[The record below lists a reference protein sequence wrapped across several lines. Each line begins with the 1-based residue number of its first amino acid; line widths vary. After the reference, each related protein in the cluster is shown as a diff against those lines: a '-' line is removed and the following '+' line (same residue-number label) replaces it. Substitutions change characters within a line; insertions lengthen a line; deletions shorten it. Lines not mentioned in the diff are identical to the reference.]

1 MSKNL
6 MEVLSENEKVLV
18 KFGASWCGPCRV
30 MGKRIEKMVK
40 DGFEEKTSTKTFSVD
55 IEEKAGA
62 GRAHKIKGIPTF
74 VFFKNGVEQS
84 RFNGI
89 KSIADFEKMVE

>member
-1 MSKNL
+1 MSKKL
-6 MEVLSENEKVLV
+6 SEVLSENEKVLV

-30 MGKRIEKMVK
+30 MSKRIDKMVK
-40 DGFEEKTSTKTFSVD
+40 EGFEEKTSTKTFSVD
-55 IEEKAGA
+55 IEEQAGV
-62 GRAHKIKGIPTF
+62 GIDYKIKGIPTF

-84 RFNGI
+84 RVNGI

>member
-1 MSKNL
+1 MSKKL
-6 MEVLSENEKVLV
+6 SEVLSENEKVLV

-30 MGKRIEKMVK
+30 MSKRIDKMVS

-55 IEEKAGA
+55 IEEQAGV
-62 GRAHKIKGIPTF
+62 GIDYKIKGIPTF

-84 RFNGI
+84 RVSGI
-89 KSIADFEKMVE
+89 KSVSDFEKMVE